1 MSSTKTQAGYDRLRQ
16 QHLETVGKLSL
27 QDSEL
32 LVVKEHLKEAAEKA
46 QAADGGLGLWDR
58 EGFFCG
64 VLWLSLVGGGP
75 AGLFAGRLGM
85 GA

>member
-32 LVVKEHLKEAAEKA
+32 LVVKEHLKEAAEKLRQA
-46 QAADGGLGLWDR
+46 QTEKQLLER
-58 EGFFCG
+58 ECE
-64 VLWLSLVGGGP
+64 
-75 AGLFAGRLGM
+75 RLRV
-85 GA
+85 